1 MDDSRKI
8 GIGLTLFGFLFISL
22 GAVLLDSKLVSLGNL
37 LLVTGIILVIG
48 YKRSFQFFFY
58 RRRRAAFF
66 FFVGLCLILLRWPI
80 IGFLVEGF
88 GMINLFG
95 DFIPMLLLVARQTPW
110 IGKVF
115 YLPGMK
121 QLMDRMGYSTS
132 TLPV

>member
-8 GIGLTLFGFLFISL
+8 GIGLTLFGFIFISL
-22 GAVLLDSKLVSLGNL
+22 GAILFDSKLVSLGNL
-37 LLVTGIILVIG
+37 LLVSGIVLVIG

-80 IGFLVEGF
+80 VGFLVEGF

-95 DFIPMLLLVARQTPW
+95 DFIPMLLLVARQTPF

-115 YLPGMK
+115 YLPGVK
-121 QLMDRMGYSTS
+121 QLLDRLGYST

>member
-8 GIGLTLFGFLFISL
+8 GIGLTLFGFVFISL
-22 GAVLLDSKLVSLGNL
+22 GAILLDSKLVSLGNL
-37 LLVTGIILVIG
+37 LLVTGVILVVG
-48 YKRSFQFFFY
+48 YKRAFQFFFY

-66 FFVGLCLILLRWPI
+66 VFLGLCLILLRWPVV
-80 IGFLVEGF
+80 GLFVEGF
-88 GMINLFG
+88 GMVNLFG
-95 DFIPMLLLVARQTPW
+95 DFIPIVLLVARQTPL

-121 QLMDRMGYSTS
+121 QLMDRLGYSTA

>member
-8 GIGLTLFGFLFISL
+8 GIGLTLFGFIFISL
-22 GAVLLDSKLVSLGNL
+22 GAILFDSKLVSLGNL
-37 LLVTGIILVIG
+37 LL
-48 YKRSFQFFFY
+48 FFFY

-80 IGFLVEGF
+80 VGFLVEGF

-95 DFIPMLLLVARQTPW
+95 DFIPMLLLVARQTPF

-115 YLPGMK
+115 YLPGVK
-121 QLMDRMGYSTS
+121 QLLDRLGYST